1 MSKLPFHDTKV
12 PVKRTMDEVHGT
24 LNNAKFDEIAI
35 IYSTGKNAVMAS
47 KDGISFRFDVE
58 NVKSIQTKM
67 YCDDAKA
74 QRIAWRILYWQIKA
88 SCDLIRW
95 GLMKPIEVFTG
106 QVLLPVNGVPTK
118 LSSSLVENIIN
129 GKLEPSNMKKILM
142 IESK

>member
-1 MSKLPFHDTKV
+1 MSKLPFQTTKV
-12 PVKRTMDEVHGT
+12 PVKKTIDDIHEALT
-24 LNNAKFDEIAI
+24 NAEFDEIAI
-35 IYSTGKNAVMAS
+35 ILSTGKNAVMAS
-47 KDGISFRFDVE
+47 KDGISFRFEVDNVE
-58 NVKSIQTKM
+58 SIQTKM

-118 LSSSLVENIIN
+118 LSSSLVKNIID
-129 GKLEPSNMKKILM
+129 GKLEPSNINKILM
-142 IESK
+142 IEE